1 MRQDRAVESIS
12 ESLKKDE
19 LVQAVFLKGSMGRG
33 ENDEHS
39 DVDLYVLVK
48 EEDERAFLERR
59 VDHLKSYRNLLFYD
73 DIFIIAPQ
81 IIAVFDDM
89 LHVDLFTVTEKN
101 FKEKDYFKVVYDPDN
116 LMGKYEATQNL
127 LLSPEEFY
135 ELVIDVPWFLFQYR
149 KAYNRGNSL
158 WGIEV
163 LQHCM
168 FKMAKVLLHRYRPER
183 AQLGMKALEAQLP
196 DDILKEVNEI
206 YNSMNPKKH
215 KHAADL
221 IIDLYSRE
229 LSWIEENLPDDNAVI
244 FFRKMAEKIE

>member
-1 MRQDRAVESIS
+1 LRQEKAVHSIT

-48 EEDERAFLERR
+48 EENEERFLEKR
-59 VDHLKSYRNLLFYD
+59 VDHLKAYGNLLFYD

-89 LHVDLFTVTEKN
+89 LHVDLFTVTETN
-101 FKEKDYFKVVYDPDN
+101 FKEKDFFKVVHDPDKI
-116 LMGKYEATQNL
+116 LVKYEATQNL
-127 LLSPEEFY
+127 VLSPEEFY
-135 ELVIDVPWFLFQYR
+135 ELAIDVPWFLFQYR

-158 WGIEV
+158 WGVEV

-168 FKMAKVLLHRYRPER
+168 FKMAKVLLHRYFPER
-183 AQLGMKALEAQLP
+183 AQLGMKALEALLP
-196 DDILKEVNEI
+196 AEKLCEINEI
-206 YNSMNPKKH
+206 YLHLNPENHKK
-215 KHAADL
+215 AADL
-221 IIDLYSRE
+221 IVQLYSTE
-229 LSWIEENLPDDNAVI
+229 LSWIEENLPDDKDAL
-244 FFRKMAEKIE
+244 FFRKMAEKID